1 VSSDFKGNPASAIF
15 DALSTMVIDDNLIK
29 VLAWYDNEWGY
40 SCRLADL
47 VVYKRQVIKSIT
59 TRIQNRFNVSVAEVD
74 NQNLWQLATLGVACV
89 SNHRRHADETLA
101 NVVKF
106 IIQNYPDVELLS
118 SEIETFP

>member
-1 VSSDFKGNPASAIF
+1 MHVSVCQIELRIPENQSLKG
-15 DALSTMVIDDNLIK
+15 
-29 VLAWYDNEWGY
+29 
-40 SCRLADL
+40 
-47 VVYKRQVIKSIT
+47 KRQVIKSII
-59 TRIQNRFNVSVAEVD
+59 TRLQNRYKVSVAEVD
-74 NQNLWQLATLGVACV
+74 NQNLWQLSTLGIACV

>member
-1 VSSDFKGNPASAIF
+1 MHVSVCQIELRIPENQSLKG
-15 DALSTMVIDDNLIK
+15 
-29 VLAWYDNEWGY
+29 
-40 SCRLADL
+40 
-47 VVYKRQVIKSIT
+47 KRQVIKSII
-59 TRIQNRFNVSVAEVD
+59 TRLQNRYKVSVAEVD
-74 NQNLWQLATLGVACV
+74 NQNLWQLATLGIACV